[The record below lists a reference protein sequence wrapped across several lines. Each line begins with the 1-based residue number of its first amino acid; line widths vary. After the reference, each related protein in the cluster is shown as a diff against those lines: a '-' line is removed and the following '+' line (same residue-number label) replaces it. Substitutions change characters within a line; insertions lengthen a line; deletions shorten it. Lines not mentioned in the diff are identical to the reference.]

1 MSDGVTI
8 GLSVIMFDLHESRQ
22 SDIGGTFH
30 AMYNVTNSQFGVHVF
45 AIVARWRHCYVYI
58 IDRAFVA

>member
-8 GLSVIMFDLHESRQ
+8 GLSVIMFDLHEARL

-45 AIVARWRHCYVYI
+45 AIVAR
-58 IDRAFVA
+58 